1 MQTIHPNKKRTG
13 IIAVLACLL
22 LGAGALYA
30 AEGSGSGVGT
40 EVSYGNMQPPGNYYL
55 IYLNHYAAGS
65 AKGVNGRSN
74 PAFRIFRTELK
85 GTALRAQHV
94 WKAKF
99 LGAGMESIIA
109 AQYAFSEIER
119 RTVTGSNTGGKNSGL
134 GDTLLIPVRL
144 AWKGKTVSQAFAL
157 EFTAPTGPYDKTRY
171 VNTGK
176 NYWTVT
182 PSYGFSVRP
191 SPSLDANIKFR
202 YCLNG
207 ANPDTHYK
215 SGDEFITE
223 FSAGYKLA
231 KPTTIGF
238 HGYKYIQVTNDE
250 LRGRATRPIS
260 VTLGGKPNTGTGN
273 RGRVTATGPFIRHS
287 FSKSFTAIIKYQH
300 EFKAQNRSQGDR
312 TWLQMLFTF

>member
-1 MQTIHPNKKRTG
+1 MRSTGSNHKRAG
-13 IIAVLACLL
+13 LAAVLAFLL
-22 LGAGALYA
+22 LGAGFTYA

-40 EVSYGNMQPPGNYYL
+40 EVSYGNMQAPGNYYL
-55 IYLNHYAAGS
+55 IYLNNYAAGS
-65 AKGVNGRSN
+65 AKGANGRSN
-74 PAFRIFRTELK
+74 PAFRIFRSELK
-85 GTALRAQHV
+85 GTALRYQHV
-94 WKAKF
+94 WNAKF

-109 AQYAFSEIER
+109 LQYGFAEFKRI
-119 RTVTGSNTGGKNSGL
+119 TATGLNTGGKASGL

-144 AWKGKTVSQAFAL
+144 AWKGKTASQAYAL

-182 PSYGFSVRP
+182 NSYGLSVRP
-191 SPSLDANIKFR
+191 SQKLDANIKFR

-207 ANPDTHYK
+207 TNPDTHYK
-215 SGDEFITE
+215 SGDEFITD

-231 KPTTIGF
+231 KATTLGF
-238 HGYKYIQVTNDE
+238 QGYKYIQVTNDE
-250 LRGRATRPIS
+250 LRGHATRPIS
-260 VTLGGKPNTGTGN
+260 VALGGKPNTGTGN

-287 FSKSFTAIIKYQH
+287 FCKQFTAILKYQH